1 MMECGILLL
10 SRQFGQEQ
18 AICLLKTR
26 RSPTIPN
33 FLPGRYLDPGTSILT
48 TYVTGGLGDFF
59 KVPTTEQIR
68 LSMQQNLSL
77 QSLGTPSDNTNWNPT
92 DLTNTVCETY
102 HSSHP
107 R

>member
-26 RSPTIPN
+26 RLQTIPN
-33 FLPGRYLDPGTSILT
+33 FLPGRYFDPGTSILT

-59 KVPTTEQIR
+59 KVPTTEQTR

-77 QSLGTPSDNTNWNPT
+77 QSLGTRSDNTNWNQT

-102 HSSHP
+102 HSLHS